1 MILRSDLKPYQSM
14 IKYQIVRKVLFMD
27 KLAEIRTKLAEAAHK
42 DSVSD
47 DMKLNELGLDSLDVV
62 ELLLKLEEEYDVH
75 FDDVD
80 MSNLVTVKD
89 LLGAISSQLK

>member
-1 MILRSDLKPYQSM
+1 
-14 IKYQIVRKVLFMD
+14 MD
-27 KLAEIRTKLAEAAHK
+27 KLTEIKKRLAEAAHK
-42 DSVSD
+42 DNVED
-47 DMKLNELGLDSLDVV
+47 NMKLNELGLDSLDVV

-75 FDDVD
+75 FDEVD

>member
-1 MILRSDLKPYQSM
+1 MEKID
-14 IKYQIVRKVLFMD
+14 
-27 KLAEIRTKLAEAAHK
+27 EIRNRLAEAAHK
-42 DSVSD
+42 DHITD

-80 MSNLVTVKD
+80 MSNLVCVKD
-89 LLGAISSQLK
+89 LLNAISSQLK

>member
-1 MILRSDLKPYQSM
+1 MEKID
-14 IKYQIVRKVLFMD
+14 
-27 KLAEIRTKLAEAAHK
+27 EIRNRLAEAAHK
-42 DSVSD
+42 DSISD

-80 MSNLVTVKD
+80 MSNLVCVKD
-89 LLGAISSQLK
+89 LLNAISSQLK

>member
-1 MILRSDLKPYQSM
+1 
-14 IKYQIVRKVLFMD
+14 MD
-27 KLAEIRTKLAEAAHK
+27 KVEEIIARLAEAAHK
-42 DSVSD
+42 DNVED
-47 DMKLNELGLDSLDVV
+47 NMKLNELGLDSLDVV

-75 FDDVD
+75 FDEVD